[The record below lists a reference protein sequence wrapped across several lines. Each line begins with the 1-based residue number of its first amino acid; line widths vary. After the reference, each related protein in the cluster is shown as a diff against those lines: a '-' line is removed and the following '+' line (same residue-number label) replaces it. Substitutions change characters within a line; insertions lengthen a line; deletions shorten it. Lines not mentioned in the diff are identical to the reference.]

1 MFTINLGGGVVGP
14 KSILGISA
22 HPTFRTQAGQIL
34 QSVGNSVHVLGQG
47 RWQIREVGGAVT
59 ASQTTSPP
67 PGGLGYRYTGLGSEL
82 LAHGIAFGG
91 GWYLPL
97 PPYPPPPARV
107 IQ

>member
-1 MFTINLGGGVVGP
+1 MFTINLGGGSSVQNLFLGFQHTLHFGP
-14 KSILGISA
+14 RLGRVYRALEIRFMYSA
-22 HPTFRTQAGQIL
+22 RVAGKY
-34 QSVGNSVHVLGQG
+34 G
-47 RWQIREVGGAVT
+47 RGGTVT

-67 PGGLGYRYTGLGSEL
+67 PGGLEYRYTGLGSEL

-97 PPYPPPPARV
+97 PPYPPPARV